1 MRDLINNC
9 FSGYIKNINTKL
21 DTNKSEI
28 AKNILEIMKKKCP
41 MSLAVTTELIKKGM
55 NKNLKECLEMEYD
68 LSQNMV
74 YRDDF
79 DEGIDAVLI
88 SKHHKPKWKPNLLDD
103 IDMNEVKKLFE
114 FKEEKLKL

>member
-1 MRDLINNC
+1 
-9 FSGYIKNINTKL
+9 
-21 DTNKSEI
+21 
-28 AKNILEIMKKKCP
+28 
-41 MSLAVTTELIKKGM
+41 M